1 MSNAVIDNLS
11 FQTGSEQVYIG
22 DTYYTF
28 NIQLVNSDGNNV
40 GIKFGSIVD
49 FGITDSITNF
59 CAEGYLIFRND
70 LDALESVQ
78 SVSTDVRGMPEN
90 AFSPYVFRGDGRDL
104 LVVNIKPAIS
114 VDDGDPVN
122 TMGQDTNSNFA
133 LNYIFSI
140 HNTEDIIS
148 ENKDMKLKKLYLH
161 EQSFQIL
168 NEKNAYYTTGK
179 IKNGGNSPVGTSNGE
194 RSIETGEAIRT
205 LLSEVLSKDTNTQ
218 QTFAADWDVGSSK
231 IFYSSP
237 ANNKAIDDLYYLLD
251 YHVSSEENDYSPALL
266 RKEKNNTWY
275 LIPLTKLFKTAYYK
289 GNESIGNLGGSNL
302 AENFII
308 AKPNS
313 GDSPPLTGPER
324 NPQASLFANNFPD
337 YSYAEN
343 FENAGMMSDASTF
356 GVTTHMVHNYDP
368 STKTFSID
376 ITDNNINDSMKL
388 YKRSFVQTQKGVAG
402 NSPGQNF
409 PLNQIKSQNKNINHV
424 FNPNPD
430 QNIRLNSGRN
440 KILLNTVFNNNTI
453 AFRTRGNT
461 VRQPGKF
468 ITLERK
474 DFANNST
481 YDNKIYGT
489 YLVVRVDH
497 VFKNDQYY
505 NYMVCTKSYSA
516 EPTSSSSDV
525 I

>member
-1 MSNAVIDNLS
+1 MSNAAIDNLS
-11 FQTGSEQVYIG
+11 FQAGSEQVYIG
-22 DTYYTF
+22 DTLYTF
-28 NIQLVNSDGNNV
+28 NVQLVNSDGNNV

-49 FGITDSITNF
+49 FSISDSLIQF
-59 CAEGYLIFRND
+59 YADGYLIFRND

-78 SVSTDVRGMPEN
+78 SISTDVRGMPEN

-104 LVVNIKPAIS
+104 LIVNIKPAIS
-114 VDDGDPVN
+114 VDDGDPIN
-122 TMGQDTNSNFA
+122 STSQDSNSDFA
-133 LNYIFSI
+133 LNYVFSI
-140 HNTEDIIS
+140 YNTEDIVTEDKS
-148 ENKDMKLKKLYLH
+148 MKLKKLYIH
-161 EQSFQIL
+161 EQSFQVL
-168 NEKNAYYTTGK
+168 NEKNAYFSTGK
-179 IKNGGNSPVGTSNGE
+179 VSSGGSTPVGISNGE
-194 RSIETGEAIRT
+194 RSTETGKAIRA
-205 LLSEVLSKDTNTQ
+205 LLSDVLSKDTNTQ

-231 IFYSSP
+231 VFYSSP
-237 ANNKAIDDLYYLLD
+237 TNNKAIDDLYYLLD
-251 YHVSSEENDYSPALL
+251 YHVSSKENDYSPALL
-266 RKEKNNTWY
+266 RKDGNNTWR
-275 LIPLTKLFKTAYYK
+275 LMPLTKLFKTAYYK
-289 GNESIGNLGGSNL
+289 GNESMGNLGGSNL
-302 AENFII
+302 TENFII

-313 GDSPPLTGPER
+313 GDSPPLTSPER

-356 GVTTHMVHNYDP
+356 GVATHMVHNYDT

-376 ITDNNINDSMKL
+376 ISDNNINDSMKL
-388 YKRSFVQTQKGVAG
+388 YNKSFVQTQKGIAG

-461 VRQPGKF
+461 VREPGKF

-481 YDNKIYGT
+481 HDNKLYGT

-497 VFKNDQYY
+497 VFKGDQYF